1 MSDLVWTI
9 LAAVL
14 MVLGLGGVI
23 IPLLPGLALI
33 WAVALG
39 YGLAVG
45 FGPFGVATMVV
56 LTVLLV
62 FSVVLGFGIP
72 KRSTDAHGVSRLS
85 QVAALVG
92 AIIGFFAIPIVGVPI
107 GALIGVLLAERA
119 DKQDWTLAWQ
129 STKALAKGLG
139 LNVLAQL
146 AVGVVMIAAWSAWA
160 AVTLL

>member
-1 MSDLVWTI
+1 MSDLAWTI
-9 LAAVL
+9 FAAVL
-14 MVLGLGGVI
+14 MVLGLGGVV

-33 WAVALG
+33 WVVALG
-39 YGLAVG
+39 YGLTVG
-45 FGPFGVATMVV
+45 FGAFGTATMVV
-56 LTVLLV
+56 LTVLLAL
-62 FSVVLGFGIP
+62 SIVLGFVIP
-72 KRSTDAHGVSRLS
+72 KRSTDAHGVSRIS
-85 QVAALVG
+85 QVAALIG

-119 DKQDWTLAWQ
+119 DKQDWQLAWQ

-146 AVGVVMIAAWSAWA
+146 AIGMVMIAAWSAWA